1 MRILTVED
9 LPGTRAKSRRQ
20 GRQKLPLPLQKI
32 QSVLYQVINN
42 SLRKIKAQKLRW
54 TTAWRRLN
62 RKTQKDDAGKKKK
75 KRVFKR
81 ERAIEGVTLDAIKK
95 MKTAKPEERKAL
107 AQEAIL
113 EIKERKKGLIEKKRA
128 EKKVNTKAPAAQKPV
143 KVADKGGKKPAV
155 KGKK

>member
-1 MRILTVED
+1 MVIKTELCAFSQWKIY
-9 LPGTRAKSRRQ
+9 PGHGQRVVDKD
-20 GRQKLPLPLQKI
+20 GR
-32 QSVLYQVINN
+32 N
-42 SLRKIKAQKLRW
+42 SLYLYKRSRVFSIRKIKAQKLRW

-128 EKKVNTKAPAAQKPV
+128 EKKVNTNAPAAQKPV

>member
-32 QSVLYQVINN
+32 QSVLDQVINN

>member
-1 MRILTVED
+1 MVIKTELCAFSQWKIY
-9 LPGTRAKSRRQ
+9 PGHGQRVVDKD
-20 GRQKLPLPLQKI
+20 GR
-32 QSVLYQVINN
+32 N
-42 SLRKIKAQKLRW
+42 SLYLYKRSRVFSIRKIKAQKLRW

-95 MKTAKPEERKAL
+95 MKTAKPEERK
-107 AQEAIL
+107 
-113 EIKERKKGLIEKKRA
+113 KGLIEKKRA